1 MSNTAN
7 RLKKAMTIRGL
18 RQADL
23 SEKTG
28 IVKSAISQ
36 YLSGKVTP
44 KQDKIFLLSEALSVS
59 PAWLMGADVPM
70 EKQMEPYYTNEE
82 TARLAQELKDNPN
95 GRILFDASRNLSP
108 EDIKIVLNLIK
119 GLKAKEGINE

>member
-7 RLKKAMTIRGL
+7 RLKEAMLIRGL
-18 RQADL
+18 RQSDL

-36 YLSGKVTP
+36 YISGKVTP

-70 EKQMEPYYTNEE
+70 EKQSEPYYTNEE
-82 TARLAQELKDNPN
+82 TARIAQELKDNPN
-95 GRILFDASRNLSP
+95 GRILFDASRDLSP

-119 GLKAKEGINE
+119 GLKAKEGIDE

>member
-7 RLKKAMTIRGL
+7 RLKEAMLIKGL
-18 RQADL
+18 RQSDL

-70 EKQMEPYYTNEE
+70 EKHIEPYYTNEE
-82 TARLAQELKDNPN
+82 TARIAQELKDNPN
-95 GRILFDASRNLSP
+95 GRILFDASRDLSP
-108 EDIKIVLNLIK
+108 EDVKIVLNLIK
-119 GLKAKEGINE
+119 GLKAKEGIDE

>member
-7 RLKKAMTIRGL
+7 RLKEAMTIRGL

-59 PAWLMGADVPM
+59 PAWLMGANVPM
-70 EKQMEPYYTNEE
+70 EKHLEPYYTNEE

-119 GLKAKEGINE
+119 GLKAKERINE

>member
-7 RLKKAMTIRGL
+7 RLKEAMLIKGL
-18 RQADL
+18 RQSDL

-70 EKQMEPYYTNEE
+70 EKHTEPYYTNEE

-95 GRILFDASRNLSP
+95 GRILFDASRDLSP
-108 EDIKIVLNLIK
+108 EDVKIVLNLIK
-119 GLKAKEGINE
+119 GLKAKEGIDE

>member
-1 MSNTAN
+1 MSSTAN
-7 RLKKAMTIRGL
+7 RLKEAMLIKGL
-18 RQADL
+18 RQSDL

-70 EKQMEPYYTNEE
+70 EKHTEPYYTNEE
-82 TARLAQELKDNPN
+82 TARIAQELKDNPN
-95 GRILFDASRNLSP
+95 GRILFDASRDLSP
-108 EDIKIVLNLIK
+108 EDVKIVLNLIK
-119 GLKAKEGINE
+119 GLKAKEGIDE